1 MFFIVH
7 FEVFLWDW
15 LFWRLWGW
23 LYELKLGEFADFG
36 MKSIGGDFGANC
48 VLHCHFWCFPWDW
61 LLGGLWGWVC
71 VIKVAEFADSGWN
84 YWCWRSLCD
93 VGIFLFFCVC
103 VVILCSFAL
112 LIYFWCVLICCFWF
126 WVRWNWLR
134 VWSRSWVW
142 RLTVAEFA
150 DVEWIGCCLLD
161 VRVNYVLLLK
171 GQFLFLLEVSALNL
185 SIWKEMIGV
194 S

>member
-1 MFFIVH
+1 MANLLILEWNQLAVILEQIVCFIVN
-7 FEVFLWDW
+7 FGVFHETDCWVGCGVEFVW
-15 LFWRLWGW
+15 
-23 LYELKLGEFADFG
+23 LKLPNLQIRGE
-36 MKSIGGDFGANC
+36 I
-48 VLHCHFWCFPWDW
+48 
-61 LLGGLWGWVC
+61 
-71 VIKVAEFADSGWN
+71 I
-84 YWCWRSLCD
+84 D
-93 VGIFLFFCVC
+93 VGDNYVTLEFFFFLCVC

-142 RLTVAEFA
+142 RLKVTEFA
-150 DVEWIGCCLLD
+150 DFEWIGCCLLD

-185 SIWKEMIGV
+185 WIWKEMIGV